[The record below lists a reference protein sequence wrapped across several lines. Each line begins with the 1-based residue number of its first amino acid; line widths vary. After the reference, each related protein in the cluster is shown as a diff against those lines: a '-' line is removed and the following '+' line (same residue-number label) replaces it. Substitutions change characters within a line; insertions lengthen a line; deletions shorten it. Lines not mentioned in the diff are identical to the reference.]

1 MFGIWEIHF
10 DIVKQACLLAPV
22 ESLGVE
28 MCICMDSG
36 RSLSTGAKRHACF
49 TILKVIPNIPN
60 ISQKSS
66 FLSFQDKHIYFEN
79 TFI

>member
-1 MFGIWEIHF
+1 MILISENELSYDMFGIWEIHF

-36 RSLSTGAKRHACF
+36 VRLSIGAKIYACLW
-49 TILKVIPNIPN
+49 ILKIIPNIPN
-60 ISQKSS
+60 ISQESS
-66 FLSFQDKHIYFEN
+66 FS
-79 TFI
+79 